1 MADLRALIEF
11 IVAIVSAYFL
21 IKIENVKQQ
30 KDIATLQS
38 RVDRLEQKQ
47 NEEIREIHG
56 FIREIRDMIQ
66 ELEDR
71 YGKLPIQVKRLMSIA
86 EIKQIAQK
94 IRIKNITSSDK
105 EVIISFDT
113 DRTTIKPDVLI
124 NMVKSQNGLR
134 LSPSANLILSTE
146 GMGQDQLLQK
156 IKNILQEI
164 V

>member
-1 MADLRALIEF
+1 MTDLRALIEF

-66 ELEDR
+66 ELE
-71 YGKLPIQVKRLMSIA
+71 
-86 EIKQIAQK
+86 IKI
-94 IRIKNITSSDK
+94 
-105 EVIISFDT
+105 
-113 DRTTIKPDVLI
+113 
-124 NMVKSQNGLR
+124 
-134 LSPSANLILSTE
+134 
-146 GMGQDQLLQK
+146 LQK
-156 IKNILQEI
+156 DRRTEH
-164 V
+164 

>member
-47 NEEIREIHG
+47 NEEIREIHS

-66 ELEDR
+66 ELE
-71 YGKLPIQVKRLMSIA
+71 
-86 EIKQIAQK
+86 IKI
-94 IRIKNITSSDK
+94 
-105 EVIISFDT
+105 
-113 DRTTIKPDVLI
+113 
-124 NMVKSQNGLR
+124 
-134 LSPSANLILSTE
+134 
-146 GMGQDQLLQK
+146 LQK
-156 IKNILQEI
+156 DRRTEH
-164 V
+164 

>member
-47 NEEIREIHG
+47 NEEIREIRA

-66 ELEDR
+66 ELE
-71 YGKLPIQVKRLMSIA
+71 
-86 EIKQIAQK
+86 IKI
-94 IRIKNITSSDK
+94 
-105 EVIISFDT
+105 
-113 DRTTIKPDVLI
+113 
-124 NMVKSQNGLR
+124 
-134 LSPSANLILSTE
+134 
-146 GMGQDQLLQK
+146 LQK
-156 IKNILQEI
+156 DRRIDH
-164 V
+164 

>member
-66 ELEDR
+66 ELE
-71 YGKLPIQVKRLMSIA
+71 
-86 EIKQIAQK
+86 IKI
-94 IRIKNITSSDK
+94 
-105 EVIISFDT
+105 
-113 DRTTIKPDVLI
+113 
-124 NMVKSQNGLR
+124 
-134 LSPSANLILSTE
+134 
-146 GMGQDQLLQK
+146 LQK
-156 IKNILQEI
+156 DRRTEH
-164 V
+164 